1 MSVPTISPRLT
12 VLLSDLC
19 VQDRSHR
26 SSLALG
32 LIDDV
37 RRMESQNEFLK
48 RRIVEQD
55 LELAA
60 TRAELEK
67 AREVLAKHEG

>member
-48 RRIVEQD
+48 RRMVELD
-55 LELAA
+55 MELAA
-60 TRAELEK
+60 TRTELDKTRK
-67 AREVLAKHEG
+67 ALAKHEG